1 VPVLLC
7 GGMDDHAVRVQ
18 QAQVRAKAF
27 LDIGV
32 GTMSLKEKAGSASTN
47 AVKRTPL
54 GRLKKID

>member
-1 VPVLLC
+1 
-7 GGMDDHAVRVQ
+7 MDDHAVRVQ